1 MSWGKMSL
9 GQNVSGVK
17 FHWGKMSPSRP
28 ERPSARNGQKTPRV
42 ANHKKSILIF
52 LETPC
57 RQRNSL
63 CIFTEKYFD
72 LRDYVISETW
82 LLRGV
87 GRVREA
93 MEKEI
98 MSLGT
103 SVARMMGEGEKE
115 EEDVEYKEEQ
125 ELFEVEVVVMSLGSS
140 DLLHKPSF
148 SPLHSNYQLLSPLPS
163 FL

>member
-1 MSWGKMSL
+1 
-9 GQNVSGVK
+9 
-17 FHWGKMSPSRP
+17 
-28 ERPSARNGQKTPRV
+28 
-42 ANHKKSILIF
+42 
-52 LETPC
+52 
-57 RQRNSL
+57 
-63 CIFTEKYFD
+63 
-72 LRDYVISETW
+72 
-82 LLRGV
+82 
-87 GRVREA
+87 

-125 ELFEVEVVVMSLGSS
+125 ELLEVVVMVMSLGSS

>member
-1 MSWGKMSL
+1 M
-9 GQNVSGVK
+9 
-17 FHWGKMSPSRP
+17 
-28 ERPSARNGQKTPRV
+28 
-42 ANHKKSILIF
+42 
-52 LETPC
+52 
-57 RQRNSL
+57 
-63 CIFTEKYFD
+63 
-72 LRDYVISETW
+72 
-82 LLRGV
+82 RGV
-87 GRVREA
+87 GRVQEA

-125 ELFEVEVVVMSLGSS
+125 ELFEVVVMVMSLGSS

>member
-1 MSWGKMSL
+1 M
-9 GQNVSGVK
+9 
-17 FHWGKMSPSRP
+17 
-28 ERPSARNGQKTPRV
+28 
-42 ANHKKSILIF
+42 
-52 LETPC
+52 
-57 RQRNSL
+57 
-63 CIFTEKYFD
+63 
-72 LRDYVISETW
+72 
-82 LLRGV
+82 LRGV

-125 ELFEVEVVVMSLGSS
+125 ELLEVVVMVMSLGSS

>member
-1 MSWGKMSL
+1 
-9 GQNVSGVK
+9 
-17 FHWGKMSPSRP
+17 
-28 ERPSARNGQKTPRV
+28 
-42 ANHKKSILIF
+42 
-52 LETPC
+52 
-57 RQRNSL
+57 
-63 CIFTEKYFD
+63 
-72 LRDYVISETW
+72 
-82 LLRGV
+82 
-87 GRVREA
+87 
-93 MEKEI
+93 

-148 SPLHSNYQLLSPLPS
+148 SPLHSNYQLLSPSPS

>member
-1 MSWGKMSL
+1 M
-9 GQNVSGVK
+9 
-17 FHWGKMSPSRP
+17 
-28 ERPSARNGQKTPRV
+28 
-42 ANHKKSILIF
+42 
-52 LETPC
+52 
-57 RQRNSL
+57 
-63 CIFTEKYFD
+63 
-72 LRDYVISETW
+72 
-82 LLRGV
+82 RGV

-115 EEDVEYKEEQ
+115 EEEDVEYKEEQ
-125 ELFEVEVVVMSLGSS
+125 ELFEVEVMVMSLGSS

>member
-1 MSWGKMSL
+1 
-9 GQNVSGVK
+9 
-17 FHWGKMSPSRP
+17 
-28 ERPSARNGQKTPRV
+28 
-42 ANHKKSILIF
+42 
-52 LETPC
+52 
-57 RQRNSL
+57 
-63 CIFTEKYFD
+63 
-72 LRDYVISETW
+72 
-82 LLRGV
+82 
-87 GRVREA
+87 
-93 MEKEI
+93 

-125 ELFEVEVVVMSLGSS
+125 ELFEVEVMVMSLGSS

>member
-1 MSWGKMSL
+1 M
-9 GQNVSGVK
+9 
-17 FHWGKMSPSRP
+17 
-28 ERPSARNGQKTPRV
+28 
-42 ANHKKSILIF
+42 
-52 LETPC
+52 
-57 RQRNSL
+57 
-63 CIFTEKYFD
+63 
-72 LRDYVISETW
+72 
-82 LLRGV
+82 RGV

-125 ELFEVEVVVMSLGSS
+125 ELFEVVVMVMSLGSS

>member
-1 MSWGKMSL
+1 M
-9 GQNVSGVK
+9 
-17 FHWGKMSPSRP
+17 
-28 ERPSARNGQKTPRV
+28 
-42 ANHKKSILIF
+42 
-52 LETPC
+52 
-57 RQRNSL
+57 
-63 CIFTEKYFD
+63 
-72 LRDYVISETW
+72 
-82 LLRGV
+82 RGV

-125 ELFEVEVVVMSLGSS
+125 ELFEVEVMVMSLGSS

>member
-1 MSWGKMSL
+1 
-9 GQNVSGVK
+9 
-17 FHWGKMSPSRP
+17 
-28 ERPSARNGQKTPRV
+28 
-42 ANHKKSILIF
+42 
-52 LETPC
+52 
-57 RQRNSL
+57 
-63 CIFTEKYFD
+63 
-72 LRDYVISETW
+72 
-82 LLRGV
+82 
-87 GRVREA
+87 

-125 ELFEVEVVVMSLGSS
+125 ELFEVVVMVMSLGSS

>member
-1 MSWGKMSL
+1 
-9 GQNVSGVK
+9 
-17 FHWGKMSPSRP
+17 
-28 ERPSARNGQKTPRV
+28 
-42 ANHKKSILIF
+42 
-52 LETPC
+52 
-57 RQRNSL
+57 
-63 CIFTEKYFD
+63 
-72 LRDYVISETW
+72 
-82 LLRGV
+82 
-87 GRVREA
+87 

-125 ELFEVEVVVMSLGSS
+125 ELFEVEVMVMSLGSS

>member
-1 MSWGKMSL
+1 
-9 GQNVSGVK
+9 
-17 FHWGKMSPSRP
+17 
-28 ERPSARNGQKTPRV
+28 
-42 ANHKKSILIF
+42 
-52 LETPC
+52 
-57 RQRNSL
+57 
-63 CIFTEKYFD
+63 
-72 LRDYVISETW
+72 
-82 LLRGV
+82 
-87 GRVREA
+87 
-93 MEKEI
+93 

-103 SVARMMGEGEKE
+103 SVARMMGEGEKEEE

>member
-1 MSWGKMSL
+1 
-9 GQNVSGVK
+9 
-17 FHWGKMSPSRP
+17 
-28 ERPSARNGQKTPRV
+28 
-42 ANHKKSILIF
+42 
-52 LETPC
+52 
-57 RQRNSL
+57 
-63 CIFTEKYFD
+63 
-72 LRDYVISETW
+72 
-82 LLRGV
+82 
-87 GRVREA
+87 

-103 SVARMMGEGEKE
+103 SVARMMGEGEKEE

-163 FL
+163 FLWFLFLLGLLALRFWIAEHRHRQWVFLFCRRWSTAKEDWSTEVRAIFDAKSLLAGVGARSPGRWIDWCLHTAPPMQWRHNQCYYHHHWHQ

>member
-1 MSWGKMSL
+1 
-9 GQNVSGVK
+9 
-17 FHWGKMSPSRP
+17 
-28 ERPSARNGQKTPRV
+28 
-42 ANHKKSILIF
+42 
-52 LETPC
+52 
-57 RQRNSL
+57 
-63 CIFTEKYFD
+63 
-72 LRDYVISETW
+72 
-82 LLRGV
+82 
-87 GRVREA
+87 
-93 MEKEI
+93 

-125 ELFEVEVVVMSLGSS
+125 ELLEVVVMVMSLGSS